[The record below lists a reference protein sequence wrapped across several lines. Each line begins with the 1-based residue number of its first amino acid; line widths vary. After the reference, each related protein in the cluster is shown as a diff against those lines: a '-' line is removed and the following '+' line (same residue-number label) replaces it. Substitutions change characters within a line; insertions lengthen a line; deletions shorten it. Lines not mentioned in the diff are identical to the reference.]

1 MLVQD
6 VSQLIG
12 NTPTLKANRFEKANG
27 IEANIYLKLECF
39 NPGCSIKDR
48 IGLSMIKTAEQAG
61 LISKGGTII
70 EATSGN
76 TGIALCYL
84 SAILGYKCIIVMPDT
99 MSVER
104 QMSMKA
110 YGAQLVLTPGKEGM
124 KGAIKKAEELLAAT
138 ENSFA
143 PLQFENPS
151 NPQAHRMTTAFELLS
166 DIPNIDIFIAGVG
179 TGGTLSGVGEELKKH
194 NPNVKVIAVEP
205 DTSPVLSGGDPG
217 PHGIQGIGAG
227 MIPKVLNTDII
238 DEVVTISTE
247 EAKDFA
253 REFAKTEGLLV
264 GISSGAALAA
274 AAKVGSREENAHKNI
289 AVILPDTGMRYLST
303 DTFSE

>member
-6 VSQLIG
+6 ISQLIG

-27 IEANIYLKLECF
+27 LEANIYLKLECF
-39 NPGCSIKDR
+39 NPGNSVKDR
-48 IGLSMIKTAEQAG
+48 IALSIIKTAEQAG

-76 TGIALCYL
+76 TGIALAYL
-84 SAILGYKCIIVMPDT
+84 SSILGYKCVIVMPDT

-104 QMSMKA
+104 QMTMKA
-110 YGAQLVLTPGKEGM
+110 YGAELVLTPGKDGM
-124 KGAIKKAEELLAAT
+124 KGAIKKAEELLTIT

-166 DIPNIDIFIAGVG
+166 DVPNIDIFIAGVG
-179 TGGTLSGVGEELKKH
+179 TGGTITGVGEELKKH
-194 NPNVKVIAVEP
+194 NPNVQVIAVEP
-205 DTSPVLSGGDPG
+205 DTSPVLSGGEPG

-227 MIPKVLNTDII
+227 MIPKVLNTAII
-238 DEVVTISTE
+238 DEVIAVSTE
-247 EAKDFA
+247 DAKA
-253 REFAKTEGLLV
+253 QAKAFAKTEGLMV
-264 GISSGAALAA
+264 GISSGAVLAA
-274 AAKVGSREENAHKNI
+274 TLEIGSREENKLKNI
-289 AVILPDTGMRYLST
+289 AVVLPDTGTRYLST
-303 DTFSE
+303 DTFE

>member
-6 VSQLIG
+6 ISQLIG
-12 NTPTLKANRFEKANG
+12 NTPTLKASRFEKANG

-76 TGIALCYL
+76 TGIALAYL
-84 SAILGYKCIIVMPDT
+84 ASILGYKCVIVMPDT
-99 MSVER
+99 MSKER
-104 QMSMKA
+104 QMAMKA
-110 YGAQLVLTPGKEGM
+110 HGAQLVLTPGKEGM
-124 KGAIKKAEELLAAT
+124 KGAIRKAEELLQTT

-143 PLQFENPS
+143 PRQFDNPS

-166 DIPNIDIFIAGVG
+166 DVPNIDIFIAGVG
-179 TGGTLSGVGEELKKH
+179 TGGTITGVGEELKKH
-194 NPNVKVIAVEP
+194 NPNISIVAVEP
-205 DTSPVLSGGDPG
+205 DTSPVLSGGEAG

-227 MIPKVLNTDII
+227 MIPNVLNRSVI
-238 DEVVTISTE
+238 DEVITVSTDK
-247 EAKDFA
+247 AKEQA
-253 REFAKTEGLLV
+253 RNFAKTEGLLV
-264 GISSGAALAA
+264 GISSGAALEAA
-274 AAKVGSREENAHKNI
+274 LKIGSREENKLKNI
-289 AVILPDTGMRYLST
+289 AVILPDTGLRYFST
-303 DTFSE
+303 DTFE